1 MFQCVERGWKNR
13 DVILPSIN
21 IAINV
26 ACVLGKVSSAWAAAF
41 NLPLRMLNTLGHYR
55 VGPRLA
61 AESCAYALQFDPTFG
76 RFSAI
81 ITDILSAVLSYSF
94 RPDDTPMLME
104 IDKDGRSR
112 DINLHARIIA
122 VAYRLMRNRFYNTVS
137 TVSSGCVKIANKV
150 HLVDVTRVTEEA
162 VREAV
167 EVAGKGYSKA
177 VVEKT
182 AKELAES
189 AGHEI
194 TKRIPIF
201 SIAVST
207 MLALHRFSQGQFWR
221 GLGELTSGAA
231 SCIPGYGTMAS
242 LGLDIV
248 LISMDIG
255 EVVARPALEDKNGDP
270 IISALPLDLPGAHW
284 ILGTDPKTTSNQAQ
298 IEDAYHRFYEYLY
311 SDGLREELFTRTKTF
326 SGGTQLNDSFLQDE
340 RRRREKSL
348 QDCKDALAKVR
359 EILDLENKRVR
370 ANARERMRIFF
381 RWGCFHWK
389 TI

>member
-1 MFQCVERGWKNR
+1 MLQCVERSWKNR

-21 IAINV
+21 IAINA
-26 ACVLGKVSSAWAAAF
+26 ACILGRVSSAWVAAF
-41 NLPLRMLNTLGHYR
+41 NLPLRVLNTLGHYH

-94 RPDDTPMLME
+94 RPDDTPVIGE
-104 IDKDGRSR
+104 TDKDPKNPQWGSLN
-112 DINLHARIIA
+112 IRIIT

-137 TVSSGCVKIANKV
+137 TVSSGCVKIVNKL
-150 HLVDVTRVTEEA
+150 HLVDVTRATEEA

-167 EVAGKGYSKA
+167 EIAGKGYSKA

-182 AKELAES
+182 AKELAGS

-221 GLGELTSGAA
+221 GLGELTSGVA

-248 LISMDIG
+248 LISMDIR
-255 EVVARPALEDKNGDP
+255 EVIVRPSLKDENRAFV
-270 IISALPLDLPGAHW
+270 ISTLPLDLPGAYW
-284 ILGTDPKTTSNQAQ
+284 ILGIDPKTTPGQEQ
-298 IEDAYHRFYEYLY
+298 VEEIYHRFHEYLY
-311 SDGLREELFTRTKTF
+311 SDGLRRVLFMKPKTLP
-326 SGGTQLNDSFLQDE
+326 GGTQLSGFSEDGIKDHK
-340 RRRREKSL
+340 KSL
-348 QDCKDALAKVR
+348 KDCKDALAKVR
-359 EILDLENKRVR
+359 EILDLENRR
-370 ANARERMRIFF
+370 IQANARERMRIFF

-389 TI
+389 TV